1 MTTRGYNPGSRNGS
15 SLINRNPLQHPEYNI
30 DWMTNKSRGRYV
42 DPDSGPDPLAHNKT
56 LCKICFTYKSVS
68 GSCNC

>member
-1 MTTRGYNPGSRNGS
+1 MTTHGYNPGSRNGS
-15 SLINRNPLQHPEYNI
+15 SLINRNPLQHPLNNI

-42 DPDSGPDPLAHNKT
+42 DPDSGPDPLLHNKI
-56 LCKICFTYKSVS
+56 LCKICFTYKSTS